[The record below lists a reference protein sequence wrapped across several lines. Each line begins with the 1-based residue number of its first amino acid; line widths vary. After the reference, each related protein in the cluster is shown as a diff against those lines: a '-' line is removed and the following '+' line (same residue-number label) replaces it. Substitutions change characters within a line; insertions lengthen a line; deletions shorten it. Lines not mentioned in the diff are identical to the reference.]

1 MRKPPRAWALPG
13 GSPAVVLGRSQH
25 LLSVHSAL
33 PVRRRASGGG
43 AVLAGPWL
51 LRAAVRLPRDHPLLR
66 GGPAALARWLGGV
79 HLQWLHAA
87 GVSDARM
94 HAGPAREHWA
104 CFGGCNI
111 GEVTVDGRKLAGI
124 AQAWRR
130 SGVLVAAG
138 TLLHPTPWPLLC
150 QALGR
155 PASEAAE
162 LAAATITLQ
171 ECARRHPD
179 AMAWAGGLRAAL
191 DDALRRADLATDQVE
206 PVASA

>member
-1 MRKPPRAWALPG
+1 MRKRPRAWVLPG

-25 LLSVHSAL
+25 LLPVHAVL

-51 LRAAVRLPRDHPLLR
+51 LRAAVRLPRDHSLLR
-66 GGPAALARWLGGV
+66 HGPAGLARWFGEV

-87 GVSDARM
+87 GIGAARM
-94 HAGPAREHWA
+94 HEGAAREHWA
-104 CFGGCNI
+104 CFGGCNV
-111 GEVTVDGRKLAGI
+111 GEVTVDGRKLSGI

-138 TLLHPTPWPLLC
+138 TLLHPPPWAVLC
-150 QALGR
+150 EALGR
-155 PASEAAE
+155 PACEAGE

-171 ECARRHPD
+171 DCSRRHLD
-179 AMAWAGGLRAAL
+179 AVALAGDLRRAL
-191 DDALRRADLATDQVE
+191 DDALHRAVLAADQPE
-206 PVASA
+206 PLASA